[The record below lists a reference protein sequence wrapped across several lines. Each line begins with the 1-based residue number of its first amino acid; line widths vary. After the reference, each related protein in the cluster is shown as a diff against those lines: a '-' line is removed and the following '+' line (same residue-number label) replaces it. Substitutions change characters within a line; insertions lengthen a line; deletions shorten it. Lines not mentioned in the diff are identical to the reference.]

1 MQKNFYIKQGGV
13 VTCQNGSAYLVWIGL
28 LFIEYSLCK
37 AGLLPAL
44 SRLAHYKRLAFSFK
58 IRYTVNPTLK
68 HQTYKV
74 WYNKMGG
81 V

>member
-1 MQKNFYIKQGGV
+1 MIQ
-13 VTCQNGSAYLVWIGL
+13 SALCGL
-28 LFIEYSLCK
+28 IRYE
-37 AGLLPAL
+37 
-44 SRLAHYKRLAFSFK
+44 RLAFSFK

-74 WYNKMGG
+74 WYNRMGG